1 MHNLESPKRRVN
13 QYVNID
19 GLLELAT
26 GVCFLLLSLAFVLAD
41 RAYTA
46 TGPGFYPLIWWPL
59 FLGLPLIF
67 HAVMWLKK
75 RVTYPRTGLV
85 EPRQPKYLRRR
96 YLFLIFIVPVLLL
109 QLPLFLGRES
119 LGIILINA
127 YTHPLLWGVLLA
139 ALFVVVGQGLKRF
152 YGYAVV
158 TLATG
163 IGVSVTGLEPRLGLL
178 ILCSVTGSVTF
189 VAGALVLRDYLKRNP
204 ETDL

>member
-1 MHNLESPKRRVN
+1 MQNLERPKKRVN
-13 QYVNID
+13 QYANID

-26 GVCFLLLSLAFVLAD
+26 GVCFLLLSLASVLAD
-41 RAYTA
+41 RAYTS
-46 TGPGFYPLIWWPL
+46 TGPGFYPFIWWPL
-59 FLGLPLIF
+59 AFAIPLTF

-96 YLFLIFIVPVLLL
+96 YFFLIFVVPVLLL

-119 LGIILINA
+119 LGITLINA

-139 ALFVVVGQGLKRF
+139 VLFVVVGQGLKRF
-152 YGYAVV
+152 YGYAAV

-163 IGVSVTGLEPRLGLL
+163 IGVSVTGLEPRLGSL
-178 ILCSVTGSVTF
+178 ILYLMTGSVTL
-189 VAGALVLRDYLKRNP
+189 VAGALVLRGYLKRNP
-204 ETDL
+204 ETNR